1 MKNLA
6 TYIYEELKA
15 QDYIYAGN
23 SIRLDESSNSPEKML
38 QQRLEVIKLP
48 KIKPL
53 QTNLISTLEE
63 FIEEIKKFE
72 NKEISEEQFVFDL
85 CVRTLKI
92 VPKENQHD
100 YGSAEVSGPSASGNS
115 GTYWYENTIDL
126 DLGSYTLRCN
136 MMFTKR
142 WTSHGATYGRYRKY
156 TYTLYKGNINNKN
169 KKEIYS
175 LKPGTKYEKKYCYW
189 DIITSMCKD

>member
-1 MKNLA
+1 MINL
-6 TYIYEELKA
+6 I
-15 QDYIYAGN
+15 DYIYMGN

-92 VPKENQHD
+92 VPKENEHD
-100 YGSAEVSGPSASGNS
+100 YGSAEVSGPSAYGKS

-136 MMFTKR
+136 MTFTKR

-175 LKPGTKYEKKYCYW
+175 LKPGTKYEKKYCIW
-189 DIITSMCKD
+189 DIIASMCKD